1 MIRITKRVFTDL
13 AIWMMGFGILV
24 GIIFP
29 FFMLFLGMDPFM
41 AMSWWFF
48 AVCMLAGLFVGAVNI
63 LLAHRV
69 VGSRLNLLAKHMKD
83 IENHLKAITGKA
95 QSVDCTPENC
105 HIPVDSEDAIGAS
118 SLAFNHLVDT
128 LAKSIQIEM
137 DIRTYTQL
145 LTTYLETD
153 QLCRNALVSLME
165 MVGCTSGAILI
176 EEDGELRVYHTMGL
190 TKSSSLSSNPLILDS
205 MQTLKRNVIN
215 IPDDVM
221 LEGVMTSFRPSQI
234 IVEPIVYKQLP
245 LGVVVLASYETF
257 SSEVLDNLDL
267 FGISL
272 ALALHN
278 AMTYDQVQ
286 KLAAID
292 PLTNVYNRRF
302 GLSRL
307 HEEFVRSAKQN
318 TALAVLMIDI
328 DHFKQVN
335 DVYGHTVGDRVLRS
349 IAASVRS
356 QLREGDILIRLGGDE
371 FMVVLLGASRSD
383 ALEVGEAIRRQV
395 SEKHIKYGEQ
405 LIQVTLS
412 IGGASFPEVDVE
424 YEKELVEAADQ
435 ALYRVKESGRNKVSV

>member
-176 EEDGELRVYHTMGL
+176 EEDGELRVNHTMGL

-245 LGVVVLASYETF
+245 
-257 SSEVLDNLDL
+257 
-267 FGISL
+267 
-272 ALALHN
+272 
-278 AMTYDQVQ
+278 
-286 KLAAID
+286 
-292 PLTNVYNRRF
+292 
-302 GLSRL
+302 
-307 HEEFVRSAKQN
+307 
-318 TALAVLMIDI
+318 
-328 DHFKQVN
+328 
-335 DVYGHTVGDRVLRS
+335 
-349 IAASVRS
+349 
-356 QLREGDILIRLGGDE
+356 
-371 FMVVLLGASRSD
+371 
-383 ALEVGEAIRRQV
+383 
-395 SEKHIKYGEQ
+395 
-405 LIQVTLS
+405 
-412 IGGASFPEVDVE
+412 
-424 YEKELVEAADQ
+424 
-435 ALYRVKESGRNKVSV
+435 

>member
-1 MIRITKRVFTDL
+1 MIRITNRVFTDL

-24 GIIFP
+24 GIVFP
-29 FFMLFLGMDPFM
+29 FFMLILGMDPTM

-48 AVCMLAGLFVGAVNI
+48 AVCMFAGLFVGAVNI
-63 LLAHRV
+63 LLAQRI
-69 VGSRLNLLAKHMKD
+69 VGARLNLLAKHMKD

-95 QSVDCTPENC
+95 ESMDCTPENC
-105 HIPVDSEDAIGAS
+105 HIPVDSKDAIGDS
-118 SLAFNHLVDT
+118 SRAFNNLVDT

-145 LTTYLETD
+145 LTTHLETD
-153 QLCRNALVSLME
+153 QLCRSALVSLME
-165 MVGCTSGAILI
+165 LVGCPSGAILI
-176 EEDGELRVYHTMGL
+176 EEGGELRVYHTVGL

-205 MQTLKRNVIN
+205 MQTLNRNIIN
-215 IPDDVM
+215 IPSDVM
-221 LEGVMTSFRPSQI
+221 IEGVMTSFRPNQI
-234 IVEPIVYKQLP
+234 IVEPIVYKQIP
-245 LGVVVLASYETF
+245 LGVVVLASDLPF

-278 AMTYDQVQ
+278 AMTHDQVQ

-307 HEEFVRSAKQN
+307 HEEFVRAVKQN
-318 TALAVLMIDI
+318 IALAVLMIDI

-335 DVYGHTVGDRVLRS
+335 DVYGHTVGDRVLRT
-349 IAASVRS
+349 IATTTRS

-371 FMVVLLGASRSD
+371 FMVVLLGASNAD
-383 ALEVGEAIRRQV
+383 ALEVGEAIRRQID
-395 SEKHIKYGEQ
+395 ERHIKYGEQ
-405 LIQVTLS
+405 LIHVTLS

-424 YEKELVEAADQ
+424 YEKDLIEAADQ
-435 ALYRVKESGRNKVSV
+435 ALYRVKESGRNKVSI

>member
-1 MIRITKRVFTDL
+1 
-13 AIWMMGFGILV
+13 
-24 GIIFP
+24 
-29 FFMLFLGMDPFM
+29 
-41 AMSWWFF
+41 
-48 AVCMLAGLFVGAVNI
+48 
-63 LLAHRV
+63 
-69 VGSRLNLLAKHMKD
+69 
-83 IENHLKAITGKA
+83 
-95 QSVDCTPENC
+95 
-105 HIPVDSEDAIGAS
+105 
-118 SLAFNHLVDT
+118 
-128 LAKSIQIEM
+128 
-137 DIRTYTQL
+137 
-145 LTTYLETD
+145 
-153 QLCRNALVSLME
+153 
-165 MVGCTSGAILI
+165 
-176 EEDGELRVYHTMGL
+176 
-190 TKSSSLSSNPLILDS
+190 
-205 MQTLKRNVIN
+205 
-215 IPDDVM
+215 
-221 LEGVMTSFRPSQI
+221 
-234 IVEPIVYKQLP
+234 
-245 LGVVVLASYETF
+245 
-257 SSEVLDNLDL
+257 
-267 FGISL
+267 
-272 ALALHN
+272 
-278 AMTYDQVQ
+278 VQ

-307 HEEFVRSAKQN
+307 HEEFVRSVKQN

>member
-24 GIIFP
+24 GIVFP
-29 FFMLFLGMDPFM
+29 FFMLLLGMDSSM

-48 AVCMLAGLFVGAVNI
+48 VVCMLAGLFVGAINI
-63 LLAHRV
+63 LLAHRI
-69 VGSRLNLLAKHMKD
+69 VGDRLNLLAKHMKD
-83 IENHLKAITGKA
+83 IENHLKAVTGKA
-95 QSVDCTPENC
+95 QAMDCTPENC
-105 HIPVDSEDAIGAS
+105 HIPVDSQDAIGAS
-118 SLAFNHLVDT
+118 SRAFNNLVDT

-137 DIRTYTQL
+137 DIRSYTQL
-145 LTTYLETD
+145 LTTHLETD
-153 QLCRNALVSLME
+153 KLTRNALVGLME
-165 MVGCTSGAILI
+165 MIGCPSGAILI
-176 EEDGELRVYHTMGL
+176 EDGGELRVYHTVGL
-190 TKSSSLSSNPLILDS
+190 SKSSSLSSNPLILDS
-205 MQTLKRNVIN
+205 MQTLKRNVID
-215 IPDDVM
+215 IPHDVM

-245 LGVVVLASYETF
+245 LGAVVLASDVAF
-257 SSEVLDNLDL
+257 SPEVLDNLDL

-278 AMTYDQVQ
+278 AMTHDQVQ

-307 HEEFVRSAKQN
+307 HEEFVRAVKQN
-318 TALAVLMIDI
+318 IALAVLMIDI

-335 DVYGHTVGDRVLRS
+335 DVYGHTVGDRVLRT
-349 IAASVRS
+349 IATTTRS

-371 FMVVLLGASRSD
+371 FMVVLLGASKSD
-383 ALEVGEAIRRQV
+383 ALEVGESIRRQID
-395 SEKHIKYGEQ
+395 EKHILYGEQ
-405 LIQVTLS
+405 SIHVTLS
-412 IGGASFPEVDVE
+412 IGGASFPELDVE

-435 ALYRVKESGRNKVSV
+435 ALYRVKESGRNKVSI

>member
-24 GIIFP
+24 GIVFP
-29 FFMLFLGMDPFM
+29 FFMLSLGMDPSM
-41 AMSWWFF
+41 AMSWCFF

-165 MVGCTSGAILI
+165 MIGCTSGAILI
-176 EEDGELRVYHTMGL
+176 EEDGELRVNHTMGL

-234 IVEPIVYKQLP
+234 IVEHIVYKQLP
-245 LGVVVLASYETF
+245 LGAVVLASYETF

-272 ALALHN
+272 CTSPA
-278 AMTYDQVQ
+278 
-286 KLAAID
+286 
-292 PLTNVYNRRF
+292 
-302 GLSRL
+302 
-307 HEEFVRSAKQN
+307 
-318 TALAVLMIDI
+318 
-328 DHFKQVN
+328 
-335 DVYGHTVGDRVLRS
+335 
-349 IAASVRS
+349 
-356 QLREGDILIRLGGDE
+356 
-371 FMVVLLGASRSD
+371 
-383 ALEVGEAIRRQV
+383 
-395 SEKHIKYGEQ
+395 
-405 LIQVTLS
+405 
-412 IGGASFPEVDVE
+412 
-424 YEKELVEAADQ
+424 
-435 ALYRVKESGRNKVSV
+435 